1 MKVTLEG
8 CRHNLFE
15 PYGDI
20 ANHDDP
26 KVTCLNCYHRLR
38 THFDART
45 GRVTLRDDYAP
56 GVCGHPR
63 KKPVGQSL
71 TAKRNYHDAM
81 CVDCGRVLRHPD
93 GPGSWDEVIFY
104 GYVILEEW

>member
-8 CRHNLFE
+8 CRHTAFE

-26 KVTCLNCYHRLR
+26 KVTCLSCYHRLR
-38 THFDART
+38 AEIDART
-45 GRVTLRDDYAP
+45 NRLTMVDDYAP
-56 GVCGHPR
+56 GACSHPR

-71 TAKRNYHDAM
+71 TAKRSYHDAM
-81 CVDCGRVLRHPD
+81 CLDCGRVLRHPD